1 MGLPFNDEHQ
11 IISELKQ
18 GSERALRRIYDLYGG
33 RLMAFA
39 LQYCHSRETAEEIT
53 EDTCLWV
60 WNHRQDIRQETTLK
74 GLLFIKAR
82 HLLINAYRATVNNPQ
97 FEDYVAWAEAMADSA
112 TPTARMEYDDFVQ
125 KVSVAMQ
132 KLPKTQ
138 QRVIQMSRFELIPI
152 RDIASSLNL
161 TEQTTRNQ
169 LSLGLKRLRLLLAT
183 SGAGWVCT
191 LILC

>member
-1 MGLPFNDEHQ
+1 
-11 IISELKQ
+11 
-18 GSERALRRIYDLYGG
+18 
-33 RLMAFA
+33 MAFA

-53 EDTCLWV
+53 EDTFLWV

-125 KVSVAMQ
+125 QVSVAMQ

>member
-1 MGLPFNDEHQ
+1 
-11 IISELKQ
+11 
-18 GSERALRRIYDLYGG
+18 
-33 RLMAFA
+33 MAFA

-53 EDTCLWV
+53 EDTFLWV

-125 KVSVAMQ
+125 QVSVAMQ

-138 QRVIQMSRFELIPI
+138 QRVIQMSRYGHH
-152 RDIASSLNL
+152 R
-161 TEQTTRNQ
+161 R
-169 LSLGLKRLRLLLAT
+169 
-183 SGAGWVCT
+183 
-191 LILC
+191 